1 MPSTPEPSP
10 ADDSNPLTRSTPLGG
25 RTGVAIASI
34 VPIVC
39 VVVFLGLGF
48 LVNGWAWAWVVF
60 LAVPIA
66 FLLVYGPRDRS
77 RRR

>member
-1 MPSTPEPSP
+1 MTSP
-10 ADDSNPLTRSTPLGG
+10 DPANDTSNPLTRAAPLGG

-39 VVVFLGLGF
+39 VVLFLALGF
-48 LVNGWAWAWVVF
+48 LVNGWSWSWIILIAIPIVF
-60 LAVPIA
+60 LI
-66 FLLVYGPRDRS
+66 VYGPRDRS